1 MLQRIHVRNFALID
15 ELDLVLNKGLT
26 AITGETGS
34 GKSIL
39 LSALGLV
46 MGDRADLASLQNKTS
61 KCIVEV
67 SFEVTEQWRAFFE
80 SKDLDYEPIS
90 IVRRE
95 ISPAGKSRAFINDTP
110 CNLATLKE
118 FSSKVLD
125 IHSQSQTRLLTDRG
139 FLFRLLDRVAD
150 QSQKV
155 EEWRKTYRSWKSQIL
170 ELNQLKEQEE
180 KAVAELDFLSF
191 QLNELE
197 EAGLDEIKDQD
208 IESELSILKNADEIK
223 AALQSVAY
231 ALEESD
237 QAIVAALR
245 NLDQQLDAV
254 SRSHGDSE
262 TLQLRIRSVAIE
274 LQDIAQES
282 QNISDSMEQ
291 DPERL
296 HDLQNIQDKLFHLMT
311 KHRLNTTDDLLTLRS
326 ELQEKVG
333 SIGSLEDRIS
343 QLQEKVSQA
352 EGKLIADAKK
362 IHAARVAA
370 GNKLSKEILEELA
383 SLKLTDAKLL
393 FDLKEEAQLNEY
405 GCSVL
410 QVMFSANKGS
420 EPQLLEKAAS
430 GGERSRIM
438 LALKAVIARHE
449 QLPTMIFDEIDTGV
463 SGDVASRM
471 ANSMYSISEDVQ
483 VIAITHLA
491 QVAGR
496 ADHHIRV
503 EKNPN
508 EERTLTSAKVLSRE
522 ERLEELAA
530 MLSGSEITDSARSHA
545 SELLAH

>member
-15 ELDLVLNKGLT
+15 ELDLTLNKGLT

-46 MGDRADLASLQNKTS
+46 MGERADLASLQNNS
-61 KCIVEV
+61 AKCIVEA
-67 SFEVTEQWRAFFE
+67 SFEVSEQWRTFFE
-80 SKDLDYEPIS
+80 SKDLDYEPVS

-118 FSSKVLD
+118 FSGKVLD

-150 QSQKV
+150 QTKSV
-155 EEWRKTYRSWKSQIL
+155 EDWSKEYRSWKAQIA

-180 KAVAELDFLSF
+180 KAAAEFDFLSF

-223 AALQSVAY
+223 AALQGISY

-237 QAIVAALR
+237 QAIVTALR
-245 NLDQQLDAV
+245 NLDQQLDSI
-254 SRSHGDSE
+254 SRSHSDSE
-262 TLQLRIRSVAIE
+262 ALQLRIRSVAIE

-282 QNISDSMEQ
+282 QHISDAMEQ

-296 HDLQNIQDKLFHLMT
+296 HDLQIIQDKLFHLMT
-311 KHRLNTTDDLLTLRS
+311 KHRLNTTEELLSLRS
-326 ELQEKVG
+326 ELQDKVG
-333 SIGSLEDRIS
+333 SIGSLEERIAK
-343 QLQEKVSQA
+343 LQEQVTQT
-352 EGKLIADAKK
+352 EGKLISSSKK
-362 IHAARVAA
+362 IHAARVEA
-370 GNKLSKEILEELA
+370 GKHLSKEILEELA
-383 SLKLTDAKLL
+383 SLKLSDAKLF
-393 FDLKEEAQLNEY
+393 FDLKEEAQLNEF

-410 QVMFSANKGS
+410 QMMFSANKGS

-471 ANSMYSISEDVQ
+471 AGSMYSISEDVQ

-491 QVAGR
+491 QVAGK

-508 EERTLTSAKVLSRE
+508 ENRTLTSAKVLSRA

-530 MLSGSEITDSARSHA
+530 MLSGSEITDSARAHA